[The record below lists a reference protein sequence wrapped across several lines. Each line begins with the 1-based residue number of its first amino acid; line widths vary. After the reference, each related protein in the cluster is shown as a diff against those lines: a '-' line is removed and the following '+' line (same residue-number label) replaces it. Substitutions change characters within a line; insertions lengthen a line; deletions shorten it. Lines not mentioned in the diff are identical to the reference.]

1 MAAYFF
7 AGEGGGDVDDDGD
20 IENDSVGKT
29 QLEILI
35 MGAESALLIDLLCKV
50 VLSRGK
56 KVHLRFCV
64 ELR

>member
-20 IENDSVGKT
+20 IENDSVGKI

-35 MGAESALLIDLLCKV
+35 MGAESALLIDLLY
-50 VLSRGK
+50 
-56 KVHLRFCV
+56 
-64 ELR
+64 